1 MNMESTLQTE
11 TKQIRLLTSRV
22 DALPS
27 LPVIASRLLEVVDD
41 PKSSASDMAV
51 LISTDPALAARL
63 LKLANSAY
71 YGFPRRIGTVN
82 LAVVVLGLEAVRD
95 MCLSVII
102 TDCFFPSNGDL
113 PFDMTGFWKHSLS
126 CAVASRMIYRMCD
139 ASHPGEGFIAGLVH
153 DIGKLFFA
161 RYFPEE
167 YGEVAHRVDN
177 EDVPLLDA
185 ERERFGVTHPV
196 TGAWLLDEWN
206 LPIWLVDSTRYHH
219 SHDGLGENP
228 RLSQAV
234 AFANILVRKVQ
245 EDETVP
251 GQPVDVTPE
260 MVKSLNLK
268 ENLLGQPDF
277 DLYSE
282 KLEIELQRAEE
293 FMSIIIKSG

>member
-1 MNMESTLQTE
+1 MSMESTSQTE
-11 TKQIRLLTSRV
+11 TQQIRLLVSRV

-41 PKSSASDMAV
+41 PRSSASDMAA
-51 LISTDPALAARL
+51 LISTDPALATRL

-95 MCLSVII
+95 LCLSVII

-113 PFDMTGFWKHSLS
+113 PFDMTGFWRHSLS
-126 CAVASRMIYRMCD
+126 CAVATRMVYRMCD

-167 YGEVAHRVDN
+167 YGEVARRA
-177 EDVPLLDA
+177 EDEDMPLLEA
-185 ERERFGVTHPV
+185 EKEQFGVTHAV
-196 TGAWLLDEWN
+196 AGAWLLDEWN
-206 LPIWLVDSTRYHH
+206 LPLWLVDSTRHHH
-219 SHDGLGENP
+219 SQNGLGENP
-228 RLSQAV
+228 KLSQAV
-234 AFANILVRKVQ
+234 AFANNLIRKVP
-245 EDETVP
+245 DDHSVP
-251 GQPVDVTPE
+251 GQPTDVTPD
-260 MVKSLNLK
+260 MMKALKLK
-268 ENLLGQPDF
+268 EIVDGKPDYDFYLG
-277 DLYSE
+277 
-282 KLEIELQRAEE
+282 KLKGELQRAEE